1 MKLGKLGSR
10 LDWIGTELARIGL
23 RMDDGWIES
32 RMDFIE
38 IECVERAE
46 AEGELRWVLVWRRR
60 RRTRL
65 MP

>member
-1 MKLGKLGSR
+1 
-10 LDWIGTELARIGL
+10 
-23 RMDDGWIES
+23 MDHGWIES

-46 AEGELRWVLVWRRR
+46 AESELRWVLVVRREGGGR
-60 RRTRL
+60 GRT